1 MREGLHV
8 IQRDSLGALEPQ
20 GVRLPRPWTGLLDG
34 LRTLEGH
41 LAEPP
46 EGEPFVLTGLTT
58 LLRAGPEEATPV
70 LQMVRQ
76 GLVDGRQY
84 FSWKRIPVVL
94 VLDGTV
100 LDREDGQGLELEA
113 GGRTWALAPLLGTR
127 MKRAHPRA
135 TGWWWSPQI
144 S

>member
-8 IQRDSLGALEPQ
+8 VQRDMIGALEPL
-20 GVRLPRPWTGLLDG
+20 GLELPRPWTGLIDG

-41 LAEPP
+41 LVEPP
-46 EGEPFVLTGLTT
+46 ESRPLVLTGLTT
-58 LLRAGPEEATPV
+58 LLRAGPRDATSL

-94 VLDGTV
+94 VIDGV
-100 LDREDGQGLELEA
+100 LIDQEDERGLELEF
-113 GGRTWALAPLLGTR
+113 GQRSWALAPLLGTR
-127 MKRAHPRA
+127 IKRAHPTA
-135 TGWWWSPQI
+135 TGWVWSAQI
-144 S
+144 G